1 VVIVLVG
8 VADVV
13 TDVIAGVDVVVLEE
27 AGLHPTDA
35 IKTTMHETEIP
46 KIRKYL
52 LIIKLSPMKFV
63 IYGIS

>member
-1 VVIVLVG
+1 
-8 VADVV
+8 
-13 TDVIAGVDVVVLEE
+13 
-27 AGLHPTDA
+27 LHPTDA